1 MAKLEEW
8 EERTMGWVG
17 SSQVVFRVINMDVAM
32 SKDDDFINS
41 GVVIQD
47 SLGMVTVGMVSVEV
61 TKALAMRMDFFL
73 CRRMAL
79 R

>member
-1 MAKLEEW
+1 
-8 EERTMGWVG
+8 MGWVG

-73 CRRMAL
+73 RRRMAL